1 MAKRKAKRVFRQTTP
16 QERKRIA
23 KLRAKLDKELP
34 EIKQLARQIRA
45 AYKVA
50 ADAIGVLRSERERQ
64 GLSLADIR
72 TKSGMTREVLCALE
86 NKAEPNPTIRT
97 LARYADAL
105 GMGIRIELDRPL
117 TDKSGAVRPIALE

>member
-1 MAKRKAKRVFRQTTP
+1 MVKRKAKRVFRQTTP

-34 EIKQLARQIRA
+34 EIKQRARQIRA

-50 ADAIGVLRSERERQ
+50 ADAISVLRSERERQ

-105 GMGIRIELDRPL
+105 GMGIEIRFVRAT
-117 TDKSGAVRPIALE
+117 TDKSGVQRMIVLE